1 MGVIYTQLN
10 AIDVDAAL
18 ALKKMGNRR
27 HDTRNGYR

>member
-1 MGVIYTQLN
+1 MGMIYTQLN
-10 AIDVDAAL
+10 AIDVDA